1 MPDPDDALYDFR
13 TMVERIDRTRSAPQI
28 AGEVAPAASM
38 AAFQV
43 TSAGIADDD
52 LQPIDGRPCRRRW
65 RRRFEALH
73 DIGLEQ
79 ASDLIQETAF
89 AS

>member
-43 TSAGIADDD
+43 TSAGIADDGS
-52 LQPIDGRPCRRRW
+52 P
-65 RRRFEALH
+65 AN
-73 DIGLEQ
+73 
-79 ASDLIQETAF
+79 
-89 AS
+89 